1 MLSCADI
8 RDCRCMTGLQKR
20 NDCGKMVLRSE
31 NRCIPFSMSCSGK
44 SSENKKES
52 DKQKDEREG

>member
-20 NDCGKMVLRSE
+20 NGCGKMVLR
-31 NRCIPFSMSCSGK
+31 
-44 SSENKKES
+44 SENKKES